1 MRAVLKP
8 GETGLKRIFHA
19 TGYSIKGLKF
29 AWKYE
34 AAFRQ
39 ETIFLVI
46 FSIIAMFLPIG
57 GYERIFLISSL
68 LIVVIVELLNSA
80 VEAVVDRVGEE
91 WNELSGRAK
100 DIASAAVFVSIL
112 HALYIWLSVIIK
124 LL

>member
-1 MRAVLKP
+1 LKP

-19 TGYSIKGLKF
+19 TGYSIKGLKS
-29 AWKYE
+29 AWKHE

-39 ETIFLVI
+39 ETIFLMI
-46 FSIIAMFLPIG
+46 FSTIAMFLPIG
-57 GYERIFLISSL
+57 SYERVFLISSL